1 MRLHQVLFWF
11 SLKLFRLPKLRLVCF
26 VEKVSYRPDDCV
38 LLDPPLP
45 RLGAEYEW
53 ELVTRA
59 GAGQYVAIA
68 LSEDD
73 KMGEDLVIACG
84 DVGVTC
90 HVLPQ

>member
-1 MRLHQVLFWF
+1 M
-11 SLKLFRLPKLRLVCF
+11 
-26 VEKVSYRPDDCV
+26 
-38 LLDPPLP
+38 
-45 RLGAEYEW
+45 GAEYEW
-53 ELVTRA
+53 ELVTGA

-90 HVLPQ
+90 HVLDQ